1 MKCAIAVAMA
11 ALASGAWTAGGWA
24 ASAWAAETKSFS
36 YTCKG
41 GRFTVTA
48 SLDSAGR
55 WSRTEPVI
63 LQIADE
69 PPQTLTADPDAP
81 DADSYRNKDYEF
93 YSLKAFTTLTRK
105 SHGVTV
111 KFYSA
116 CRAAADVR

>member
-1 MKCAIAVAMA
+1 MKYALAIAMAM
-11 ALASGAWTAGGWA
+11 LASGAICVP
-24 ASAWAAETKSFS
+24 WAAETKTFS
-36 YTCKG
+36 YICKG
-41 GRFTVTA
+41 GNFAVTA

-55 WSRTEPVI
+55 WSRTGPVI

-69 PPQTLTADPDAP
+69 PPQTLIADPDAP

-111 KFYSA
+111 KFYDA
-116 CRAAADVR
+116 CRAADVR